1 MKIPRIV
8 HQIWIQGYVNIPD
21 KLLEN
26 LKSIKFSNPSFHF
39 EFWDEPRI
47 IMLLQKY
54 HPKILKIYKNVHK
67 YNGTVSVMASKSD
80 LARYAILNLYGGLY
94 MDIDFEVGVPL
105 EYLWSKYGRNEFII
119 ADSHYPILDYVYTSY
134 KPKYYAGF
142 FGCIPNHQIW
152 KCVWKKILKAQNRN
166 QIDYALDMCLQK
178 YNSNKIVIIDPIDVS
193 THTSC
198 VANQAKIKSP
208 SSSSWF
214 VGRKFITNVAC
225 KPKITIIII
234 VILII
239 LVVLLIFV
247 IIKITIQKNY
257 FIRKLI

>member
-1 MKIPRIV
+1 MKIPRTI
-8 HQIWIQGYVNIPD
+8 HHIWIQGYVNIPD

-26 LKSIKFSNPSFHF
+26 LKSIKFSNPYFHF

-54 HPKILKIYKNVHK
+54 YPSILKIYKNVHK
-67 YNGTVSVMASKSD
+67 YNGSVSVMASKSD
-80 LARYAILNLYGGLY
+80 IARYTILSVYGGLY
-94 MDIDFEVGVPL
+94 MDMDFEVKVPL
-105 EYLWSKYGRNEFII
+105 EYLWFKYERNEFII
-119 ADSHYPILDYVYTSY
+119 GDNRYPILDYIYTSY
-134 KPKYYAGF
+134 KPKYCAGF
-142 FGCIPNHQIW
+142 FGCIPNHPIW

-166 QIDYALDMCLQK
+166 IIDYALDMCLQK
-178 YNSNKIVIIDPIDVS
+178 YNSKSVVIIDPKDVS

-214 VGRKFITNVAC
+214 VGRQLVTNVAC
-225 KPKITIIII
+225 KPKITIIVI

-239 LVVLLIFV
+239 LVLLLIFT
-247 IIKITIQKNY
+247 IIKIT
-257 FIRKLI
+257 L